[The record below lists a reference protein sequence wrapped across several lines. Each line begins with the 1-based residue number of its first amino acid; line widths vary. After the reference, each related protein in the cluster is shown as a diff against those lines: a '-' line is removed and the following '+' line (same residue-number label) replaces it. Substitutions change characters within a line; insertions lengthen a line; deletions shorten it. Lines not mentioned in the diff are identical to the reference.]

1 MENTLVISLKLGIL
15 IFGIIFVGVMISWT
29 LRHLGLY
36 KRDWIIEAISSVV
49 LFVFAI
55 TTFIVLEISKNSF
68 EFLRRDTIFI
78 GKILLGFIIF
88 CFLLVLL
95 RNFFKK
101 RKILFICPNL
111 NSFSEKEKV
120 RVEKHFGNLR
130 KTRSRIH
137 FHVVGVLPK
146 RQSCL
151 DAFSHLIELISDA
164 DEIHIWRAD
173 DCINEVAFILGG
185 YLYHRYLFWGKNI
198 VVVNNGG
205 SVLCSQNTIDKILS
219 DLEWLGY

>member
-111 NSFSEKEKV
+111 NNLSEKEKV
-120 RVEKHFGNLR
+120 TVEKYLGNLR

-137 FHVVGVLPK
+137 FHVIGVLPK
-146 RQSCL
+146 GQSCL
-151 DAFSHLIELISDA
+151 DIFSHLIELISNA

-173 DCINEVAFILGG
+173 KYIDEIAFVLGG
-185 YLYHRYLFWGKNI
+185 YLYHRHLFFGKNI
-198 VVVNNGG
+198 VVVNDGG
-205 SVLCSQNTIDKILS
+205 SILCSQNTIDKILS